1 MLIERPNLPWIL
13 SFSLTDGLRTTPN
26 SKITAAAPP
35 YTQHHNL
42 HFSSVT
48 SPSPHRVVILWWSIS
63 TAFAAAFPRSESG
76 CMEGKRDLYKATEW
90 RQRGRLAAC
99 GQSCLTERSS
109 TEVSKKHF
117 MEGNAAFEIF
127 ICFSWSQQ
135 VPLKL
140 QHVNALTGLALL
152 LNLKDFKSQ

>member
-1 MLIERPNLPWIL
+1 MLTERPNLPWIL
-13 SFSLTDGLRTTPN
+13 SFYLTDGLRTTPN
-26 SKITAAAPP
+26 SKITVAASP

-48 SPSPHRVVILWWSIS
+48 SPSPHRVVILWWSIRA
-63 TAFAAAFPRSESG
+63 AFAAAFPRSKSR
-76 CMEGKRDLYKATEW
+76 CMEGKHDLYKATEW
-90 RQRGRLAAC
+90 RRRGQLAAC
-99 GQSCLTERSS
+99 GQSCLTERRS

-117 MEGNAAFEIF
+117 MEGNAAFETF

-140 QHVNALTGLALL
+140 SAYQRFNWTRSSV
-152 LNLKDFKSQ
+152 KFKGF